1 MITHNYCYNFSFFA
15 DFFAANPGIKKYDV
29 LREMGMKDY
38 STLQRWMD
46 GVTLMPLHQLMKF
59 CNLYSV
65 PITAMFLDENAEA
78 SSLVPAV
85 PDGARIEPVGGWKD
99 IKKGAG
105 IKIGP
110 SRVDVH
116 YCSNLP
122 AYCKTD
128 ADITA
133 MTAGGT
139 GPAVSSPTV
148 SPVQTVASSP
158 TAPQKQTVVSSP
170 TPPPE
175 PRERGLAH
183 AERMRYLDIIE
194 KLSSQVAQLSQA
206 LATSEKKQI
215 INRHEHYTMVGEGD
229 VDATDCNTGGH

>member
-15 DFFAANPGIKKYDV
+15 DFFAANPSIKKYDV
-29 LREMGMKDY
+29 LREMGLKDY

-65 PITAMFLDENAEA
+65 PITAMFLDENADA
-78 SSLVPAV
+78 SALVPSV
-85 PDGARIEPVGGWKD
+85 PEGARIEPVGGWKD

-122 AYCKTD
+122 VYCKTD
-128 ADITA
+128 ADISA

-139 GPAVSSPTV
+139 EPAVSPPTV
-148 SPVQTVASSP
+148 PPVQTASG
-158 TAPQKQTVVSSP
+158 SP

-175 PRERGLAH
+175 PEERGLPH

-194 KLSSQVAQLSQA
+194 RLSNQVAQLSQA

-229 VDATDCNTGGH
+229 ADAADGNNGGH